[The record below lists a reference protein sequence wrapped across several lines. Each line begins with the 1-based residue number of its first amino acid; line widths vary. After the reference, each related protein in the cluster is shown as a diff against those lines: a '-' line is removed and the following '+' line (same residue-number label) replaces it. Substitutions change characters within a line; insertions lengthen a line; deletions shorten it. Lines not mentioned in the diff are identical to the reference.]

1 MNCNSEYFIYLFN
14 KNIEPLLYA
23 RHLLKKPLLRF
34 IVDNR
39 KRIRDFVLVAEIFI
53 STPFQSSSLTIYET
67 VLTCFH
73 SFNKYL
79 LNIQRQ
85 DICLGIWDTRIN
97 KIDSTCSHGVYSLIG
112 NANEYREITMKYA
125 KCYNK
130 YGTPRKHP
138 EGMPNLAGSSEIH

>member
-1 MNCNSEYFIYLFN
+1 MRI
-14 KNIEPLLYA
+14 
-23 RHLLKKPLLRF
+23 

-53 STPFQSSSLTIYET
+53 STPFLSFSLTIYKT
-67 VLTCFH
+67 ALTCFH

-97 KIDSTCSHGVYSLIG
+97 KIDSTCSHGMYSLIG
-112 NANEYREITMKYA
+112 NAKEYKEITVKYA

-130 YGTPRKHP
+130 YGTLWKHP